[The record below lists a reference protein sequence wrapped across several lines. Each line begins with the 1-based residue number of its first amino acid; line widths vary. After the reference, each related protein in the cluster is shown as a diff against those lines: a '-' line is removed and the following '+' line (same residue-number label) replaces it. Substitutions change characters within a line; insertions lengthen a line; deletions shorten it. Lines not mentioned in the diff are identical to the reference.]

1 MPQEGKSAMSM
12 PSIRL
17 QRSQAGA
24 LLLAACGLASAA
36 APAAKPPANDFPTVD
51 RVLYV
56 QECMRAHPGPAF
68 EMTSKCACTLD
79 QVAAS
84 LKYQE
89 YVTMSTIVKA
99 MSIGGERGGQIR
111 DVPSYEPQVKR
122 YKELVSK
129 AEKACFIGPEPR

>member
-1 MPQEGKSAMSM
+1 MPM
-12 PSIRL
+12 PLTRL
-17 QRSQAGA
+17 AAGA
-24 LLLAACGLASAA
+24 LLLAACAVASAA
-36 APAAKPPANDFPTVD
+36 QPAAPAKPATNDFPTVD

-68 EMTSKCACTLD
+68 EMTNKCACTLD
-79 QVAAS
+79 KLAAS
-84 LKYQE
+84 MKYQE
-89 YVTMSTIVKA
+89 YVTLSTIVKA

-122 YKELVSK
+122 YRELVSK

>member
-1 MPQEGKSAMSM
+1 MPM

-17 QRSQAGA
+17 ATGA
-24 LLLAACGLASAA
+24 LLLAACASAA
-36 APAAKPPANDFPTVD
+36 AAPPAAAAPANDFPTVD

-56 QECMRAHPGPAF
+56 QECMRAHPGPTF
-68 EMTSKCACTLD
+68 EMTNKCACTLD
-79 QVAAS
+79 KLAAS
-84 LKYQE
+84 VKYQD

-99 MSIGGERGGQIR
+99 MSIGGERGGAIR

-129 AEKACFIGPEPR
+129 AEKACFIGLEPRQ

>member
-1 MPQEGKSAMSM
+1 MPM

-17 QRSQAGA
+17 ATGA
-24 LLLAACGLASAA
+24 LLLAACASAA
-36 APAAKPPANDFPTVD
+36 AAPPAAAAPANDFPTVD

-56 QECMRAHPGPAF
+56 QECMNAHRGPGF
-68 EMTSKCACTLD
+68 EMINKCSCTLD
-79 QVAAS
+79 KLAAS
-84 LKYQE
+84 VKYQE

-99 MSIGGERGGQIR
+99 MSIGGERGGAIR

-122 YKELVSK
+122 YKDLVSK